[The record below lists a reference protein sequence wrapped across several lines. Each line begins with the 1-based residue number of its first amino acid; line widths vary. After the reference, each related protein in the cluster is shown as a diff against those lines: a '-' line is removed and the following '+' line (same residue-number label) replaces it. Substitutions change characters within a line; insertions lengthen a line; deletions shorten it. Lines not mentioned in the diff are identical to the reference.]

1 LKPAWAKSSQAPVLK
16 KIHQKSAGGV
26 AQGVGPEF
34 SQKKK
39 EKKKIGGFLPQ
50 GREALISLFK
60 DQFANWKARKIW
72 VVPRE
77 GLGGQV

>member
-39 EKKKIGGFLPQ
+39 RKEKNWWVPATGQ
-50 GREALISLFK
+50 GSIDLF
-60 DQFANWKARKIW
+60 
-72 VVPRE
+72 V
-77 GLGGQV
+77 